1 MGRSLLNSAVLLDA
15 MFLRVLITRKLVTQ
29 LADQLVN
36 RMGTGQVARADP
48 VTSNSTLPVDA
59 SNTRTVKQA
68 SAVTVH
74 WQVKGEKLPSI
85 RLRNSRLEIT
95 GIS

>member
-1 MGRSLLNSAVLLDA
+1 MARLAVMTTLLHLLQHPQYPNPEIKKAAPHGGRSLLSSAVLLDA

-48 VTSNSTLPVDA
+48 RHQQLYSS
-59 SNTRTVKQA
+59 RRCVK
-68 SAVTVH
+68 H
-74 WQVKGEKLPSI
+74 PHG
-85 RLRNSRLEIT
+85 
-95 GIS
+95 